1 MQKKFFSLTHI
12 LTTAVMSVIILC
24 VSQEILANG
33 ITSITDSSGASFG
46 NKLNFYNSKEKN
58 DIAKLKKAYLII
70 TDNFLN
76 MMKEEEKTDLG
87 ETAFFKNMPA
97 ERSTDAET
105 QVYLDEALGGL
116 NIRKTCY
123 NYLDDCK
130 KIKYGGLKYPS
141 WIKTAFPSHYR
152 IYTNDGMLYYFDIY
166 KNGIAQEAPEEDII
180 KAGGMMTKIYGLVQ
194 IDING
199 NEKPNVWGKDLFG
212 YYIAQDGHLYPY
224 YGKDRA
230 IYNAGENWKDN
241 DLYWR
246 NKKILCGGKDI
257 NKSIF
262 VSGEGCSARIMENN
276 WKYDYE
282 IKSIPEIFNSLK
294 QDTVNTKQLLA
305 NFANRIHNRTN

>member
-1 MQKKFFSLTHI
+1 MKKRLFSLTHI

-33 ITSITDSSGASFG
+33 ITAITDPSDTAFGA
-46 NKLNFYNSKEKN
+46 NLNLYTTNEQN

-70 TDNFLN
+70 SDNFQNILKQEN
-76 MMKEEEKTDLG
+76 KTDLG
-87 ETAFFKNMPA
+87 ETSFFMNMPSD
-97 ERSTDAET
+97 RSLDAET
-105 QVYLDEALGGL
+105 QVYLDDAFSGL
-116 NIRKTCY
+116 NIKKTCY

-141 WIKTAFPSHYR
+141 WIKTGFPAHYR
-152 IYTNDGMLYYFDIY
+152 IYTNDGMLYYFDLHKY
-166 KNGIAQEAPEEDII
+166 GITQEAPIEDII
-180 KAGGMMTKIYGLVQ
+180 KAGGKMTKIYGLVQ

-212 YYIAQDGHLYPY
+212 YYLAQDGHLYPY

-246 NKKILCGGKDI
+246 NKKLLCGGQNI
-257 NKSIF
+257 NKSLF
-262 VSGEGCSARIMENN
+262 VSGEGCSARLMENN
-276 WKYDYE
+276 WKYDYK
-282 IKSIPEIFNSLK
+282 IKNLPEFIYSLK
-294 QDTVNTKQLLA
+294 GQA
-305 NFANRIHNRTN
+305 GR

>member
-1 MQKKFFSLTHI
+1 MKKRLFSLTHI

-33 ITSITDSSGASFG
+33 ITAITDPSDTAFGA
-46 NKLNFYNSKEKN
+46 NLNLYTTNEQN
-58 DIAKLKKAYLII
+58 DIAKLKEAYLII
-70 TDNFLN
+70 SDNFQNILKQEN
-76 MMKEEEKTDLG
+76 KTDLG
-87 ETAFFKNMPA
+87 ETSFFMNMPSD
-97 ERSTDAET
+97 RSLDAET
-105 QVYLDEALGGL
+105 QVYLDDAFSGL
-116 NIRKTCY
+116 NIKKTCY

-141 WIKTAFPSHYR
+141 WIKTGFPAHYR
-152 IYTNDGMLYYFDIY
+152 IYTNDGMLYYFDLHKY
-166 KNGIAQEAPEEDII
+166 GITQEAPIEDII
-180 KAGGMMTKIYGLVQ
+180 KAGGKMTKIYGLVQ

-246 NKKILCGGKDI
+246 NKKLLCGGQNI
-257 NKSIF
+257 NKSLF
-262 VSGEGCSARIMENN
+262 VSGEGCSARLMENN
-276 WKYDYE
+276 WKYDYK
-282 IKSIPEIFNSLK
+282 IKNLPEFIYSLK
-294 QDTVNTKQLLA
+294 GQA
-305 NFANRIHNRTN
+305 GR

>member
-1 MQKKFFSLTHI
+1 MKKRLFSLTHI

-33 ITSITDSSGASFG
+33 ITAITDPSDTAFGA
-46 NKLNFYNSKEKN
+46 NLNLYTTNEQN

-70 TDNFLN
+70 SDNFQNILKQEN
-76 MMKEEEKTDLG
+76 KTDLG
-87 ETAFFKNMPA
+87 ETSFFMNMPSD
-97 ERSTDAET
+97 RSLDAET
-105 QVYLDEALGGL
+105 QVYLDDAFSGL
-116 NIRKTCY
+116 NIKKTCY

-141 WIKTAFPSHYR
+141 WIKTGFPAHYR
-152 IYTNDGMLYYFDIY
+152 IYTNDGMLYYFDLHKY
-166 KNGIAQEAPEEDII
+166 GITQEAPIEDII
-180 KAGGMMTKIYGLVQ
+180 KAGGKMTKIYGLVQ

-246 NKKILCGGKDI
+246 NKKLLCGGQNI
-257 NKSIF
+257 NKSLF
-262 VSGEGCSARIMENN
+262 VSGEGCSARLMENN
-276 WKYDYE
+276 WKYDYK
-282 IKSIPEIFNSLK
+282 IKNLPEFIYSLK
-294 QDTVNTKQLLA
+294 GQA
-305 NFANRIHNRTN
+305 GR

>member
-1 MQKKFFSLTHI
+1 MKKKIFSLTQI
-12 LTTAVMSVIILC
+12 LTTAFMSVIILC

-33 ITSITDSSGASFG
+33 ITSITDTSETSYG
-46 NKLNFYNSKEKN
+46 NKLNFYNSNAKN

-70 TDNFLN
+70 TDNFQN
-76 MMKEEEKTDLG
+76 MMKEEKKDDLG
-87 ETAFFKNMPA
+87 ETSFFKNMPA
-97 ERSTDAET
+97 ERSLEAET
-105 QVYLDEALGGL
+105 QVYLDEALSGL

-166 KNGIAQEAPEEDII
+166 KNGIAQEAPAEDII
-180 KAGGMMTKIYGLVQ
+180 KAGGKMTKIYGLVQ

-212 YYIAQDGHLYPY
+212 YYIAQDGRLYPY

-230 IYNAGENWKDN
+230 IYNAGTNWKN
-241 DLYWR
+241 NNLYWKNR
-246 NKKILCGGKDI
+246 KILCGGKDI
-257 NKSIF
+257 NKTLF
-262 VSGEGCSARIMENN
+262 VSGEGCTARIMENN
-276 WKYDYE
+276 WKYDYTVKNFSE
-282 IKSIPEIFNSLK
+282 FLSIVGQATIQKTYALVRS
-294 QDTVNTKQLLA
+294 
-305 NFANRIHNRTN
+305 